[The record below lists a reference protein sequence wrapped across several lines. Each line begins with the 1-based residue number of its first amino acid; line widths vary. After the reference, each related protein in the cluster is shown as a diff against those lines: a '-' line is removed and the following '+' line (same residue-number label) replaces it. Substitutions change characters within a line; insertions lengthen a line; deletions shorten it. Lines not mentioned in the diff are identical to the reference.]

1 METLMSPTRA
11 AAFRITKEQISED
24 SVRYLHV
31 SFPTNEGVGNAR
43 IPRGALTEVG
53 RAKTAFANAGAI
65 LPDEPAEVFRQL
77 LNSTSPVIERVTGNG
92 GWHDDQFVTV
102 AGTYSQQK
110 PKVRVLFD
118 PDHRATTTPQKAGDL
133 ASFIEGV
140 KPFLEASDY
149 LLFAYILGL
158 AAPLGAR
165 IGRSQGF
172 TASITQV
179 SGSGKTLCI
188 RLAHALGNHAEE
200 EDLQNFADT
209 MGVFLDNLP
218 AFGGRC
224 LGFGDIKAS
233 TSMKEALA
241 KLKALVFNASA
252 KSTKKRLNER
262 PKPNP
267 QFLIPFVSAERPLIE
282 LFKEEKIDFDK
293 GDTARI
299 IELHPPKPEKGG
311 IFAGKADSQD
321 LALQLERFLAS
332 NYGTVLP
339 CWAKTLS
346 GLSPKALAK
355 HVEVKEAEFLA
366 GIGDLTPRYGRIV
379 KHFAFLEATGRILV
393 GGRALP
399 VSAQRVTDVMQRL
412 FWEYVLTLERDDAE
426 SRQRWIDFF
435 DLLEDESALPL
446 LAAGKSPAT
455 RPEKGFR
462 RAEAGSSVAYVKR
475 QAILSLFGSASVV
488 DSVVLPL
495 LLRHE
500 CLTRTPTGDL
510 TVPVKQS
517 GLGRSRYYR
526 LSVAKLRQARAEI
539 AS

>member
-1 METLMSPTRA
+1 MSSKKA
-11 AAFRITKEQISED
+11 ADFRVTKEQISED
-24 SVRYLHV
+24 NVRYLHV
-31 SFPTNEGVGNAR
+31 SFPTNEGVGDAR
-43 IPRGALTEVG
+43 VPRGALTEVG

-65 LPDEPAEVFRQL
+65 LPDDPAEVFKRL
-77 LNSTSPVIERVTGNG
+77 LMSRSHKIERITGNG

-102 AGTYSQQK
+102 AATYSRQK
-110 PKVRVLFD
+110 SKVRILFD
-118 PDHRATTTPQKAGDL
+118 PDHRAATAPQQAGDV

-149 LLFAYILGL
+149 LLFSYILGL

-165 IGRSQGF
+165 IGRGQGF

-233 TSMKEALA
+233 TSMKEALT

-282 LFKEEKIDFDK
+282 LFMEEKIDFDK

-299 IELHPPKPEKGG
+299 IELHPPKAEEGG
-311 IFAGKADSQD
+311 IFAGKANSID
-321 LALQLERFLAS
+321 LALELERFLAC

-339 CWAKTLS
+339 RWAKVLS
-346 GLSPKALAK
+346 KHRPTSWTKWVEEKEASFLADVGNLSP
-355 HVEVKEAEFLA
+355 
-366 GIGDLTPRYGRIV
+366 RYARIV
-379 KHFAFLEATGRILV
+379 KHFAFMAATGGLLV
-393 GGRALP
+393 RLNALP
-399 VSAQRVTDVMQRL
+399 VSQDRVTETMRQL
-412 FWEYVLTLERDDAE
+412 FWKYVETLERDDSEA
-426 SRQRWIDFF
+426 RQRWLDFF
-435 DLLEDESALPL
+435 DFLDDETALPL
-446 LAAGKSPAT
+446 LAAGKAPSIKP
-455 RPEKGFR
+455 KNGFR
-462 RAEAGSSVAYVKR
+462 RKEGGMSVVYLKR
-475 QAILSLFGSASVV
+475 QSIIPLFGSASVV

-526 LSVAKLRQARAEI
+526 LSVPKLLQAKAEI
-539 AS
+539 VG